1 MAVNDVIHVPGDDP
15 AWQESMALHVLDSG
29 IAAGAVV
36 AIGTFPNWTAGHG
49 LSWVAATMPSGVRFQ
64 RSTNDVPL
72 KDDDRRG
79 PRLGAAG
86 VHWTQLTEGRGRLEV
101 VDSPVVIDLEF
112 TDLHPQASWFPADG
126 SSGAL
131 AGLAHGHVEAS
142 CVVSGTITVAG
153 ESVVLDRAL
162 GHRDQS
168 WGPRRLESARN
179 HRWLAGTCGP
189 GLSFSLDNL
198 VTADGRV
205 STFGYVVRDG
215 LVERLVDA
223 EIVVGLAPDCITPRT
238 CVVEVLTDARSQLV
252 IESSEAVASFL
263 NLRTYLDTDGTF
275 TATDTL
281 FRVRCGDLTGIA
293 DLNLTVNPSAG
304 VSPPV
309 AFVGGAL
316 AGS

>member
-1 MAVNDVIHVPGDDP
+1 
-15 AWQESMALHVLDSG
+15 
-29 IAAGAVV
+29 
-36 AIGTFPNWTAGHG
+36 
-49 LSWVAATMPSGVRFQ
+49 
-64 RSTNDVPL
+64 
-72 KDDDRRG
+72 
-79 PRLGAAG
+79 LGAAG

-101 VDSPVVIDLEF
+101 VDAPAVIDLEF
-112 TDLHPQASWFPADG
+112 TDLHPQTSWFPADG
-126 SSGAL
+126 SPGAL

-142 CVVSGTITVAG
+142 CVVSGTITVG
-153 ESVVLDRAL
+153 NESVMLDQAL

-198 VTADGRV
+198 ITADGRV
-205 STFGYVVRDG
+205 STFGYVARDG

-223 EIVVGLAPDCITPRT
+223 EIVVGLAPDCITPRG
-238 CVVEVLTDARSQLV
+238 CAVEVLTDAGSQLV
-252 IESSEAVASFL
+252 IESTEAVASFVNRRMFL
-263 NLRTYLDTDGTF
+263 ESDGTF

-281 FRVRCGDLTGIA
+281 FRVRSGDLEGIA

-309 AFVGGAL
+309 AFTGGTL
-316 AGS
+316 VDS